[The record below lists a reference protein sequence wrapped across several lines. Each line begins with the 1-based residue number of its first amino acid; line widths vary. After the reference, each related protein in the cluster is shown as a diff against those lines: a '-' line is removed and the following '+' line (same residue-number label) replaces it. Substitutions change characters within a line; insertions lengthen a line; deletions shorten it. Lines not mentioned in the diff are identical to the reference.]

1 MTLGV
6 FVEGPSDRQIIP
18 ILIRKLGY
26 RAAIHTRVVRQGD
39 MLNSSRMSQHVE
51 GLLRMRGQLHEI
63 LVFMDSEGVDPEETL
78 HRTKPV
84 SVELNR
90 VAGRIPVRFII
101 VDHSF
106 EGWLAC
112 DFEALRAVV
121 GRNADVHIRGNLED
135 HSRPADLV
143 DRVFG
148 ANGKDFVKTAHNPK
162 IAEHV
167 IPENILEKSPTF
179 RHIASA
185 LSGRVT

>member
-18 ILIRKLGY
+18 ILIRRLGY

-101 VDHSF
+101 VDHS
-106 EGWLAC
+106 
-112 DFEALRAVV
+112 
-121 GRNADVHIRGNLED
+121 LED
-135 HSRPADLV
+135 GS
-143 DRVFG
+143 
-148 ANGKDFVKTAHNPK
+148 
-162 IAEHV
+162 HV
-167 IPENILEKSPTF
+167 ILK
-179 RHIASA
+179 
-185 LSGRVT
+185 LSGLLLVGTPMFTSEATWKTTPDRLIWLTGYSELMVRILLRPPITQRLLSM